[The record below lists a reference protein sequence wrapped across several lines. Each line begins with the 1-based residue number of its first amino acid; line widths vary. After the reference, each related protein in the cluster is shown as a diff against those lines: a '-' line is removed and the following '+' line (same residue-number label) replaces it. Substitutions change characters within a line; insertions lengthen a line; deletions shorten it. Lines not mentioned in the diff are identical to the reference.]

1 MNVYY
6 LTQFLWIRNLG
17 AVLAGSRSFLRLKSR
32 CQSFPGR
39 VSHAPSKL
47 MVPDGQRPPF
57 LITWIHLTT
66 PVFSQHDSWHPP
78 EQVIKRDQ
86 DGSYNIFCDL
96 VLEVIVHHFCNI
108 LWAAQVRPV
117 LCGRGLHR
125 VWVLGSESHWVQL
138 GSGASNAVKLSD
150 DATLADIFTAV
161 FWDTGHQ
168 NHPSTP
174 VLTSSST
181 ETPK

>member
-17 AVLAGSRSFLRLKSR
+17 SVLAGSRSFLRLKSR
-32 CQSFPGR
+32 CQSFPGW
-39 VSHAPSKL
+39 VSHTHSKL

-86 DGSYNIFCDL
+86 GGSYNIFCDL

-125 VWVLGSESHWVQL
+125 V
-138 GSGASNAVKLSD
+138 
-150 DATLADIFTAV
+150 
-161 FWDTGHQ
+161 
-168 NHPSTP
+168 
-174 VLTSSST
+174 
-181 ETPK
+181 